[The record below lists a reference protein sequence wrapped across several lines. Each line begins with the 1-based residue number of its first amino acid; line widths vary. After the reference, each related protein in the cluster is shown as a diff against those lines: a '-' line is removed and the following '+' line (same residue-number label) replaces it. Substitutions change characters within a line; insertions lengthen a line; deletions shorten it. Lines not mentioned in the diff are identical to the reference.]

1 MPRKSWRPTTAE
13 RQLGRRLGEMRR
25 TLKPGVPLGIL
36 AREAGITDAQW
47 RNLEAARSGFTIAR
61 LTKCCEALGC
71 DMHDLLDDEPKKN
84 SGIKPD

>member
-13 RQLGRRLGEMRR
+13 RQLGRRLGEMRHR
-25 TLKPGVPLGIL
+25 LKPGVPLSVL

-61 LTKCCEALGC
+61 LNVCCDVLGC
-71 DMHDLLDDEPKKN
+71 NVADLLKDKKN
-84 SGIKPD
+84 TGIKPD